1 MKFMAHVIVFISIA
15 FILQILTIPNLEMV
29 EDILNLSES
38 SSGIMYGMN
47 GISIGVISALIGIHL
62 LKESDKDEWIYRRF
76 LS

>member
-62 LKESDKDEWIYRRF
+62 LKESDKDE
-76 LS
+76 